1 MSGKTQAPT
10 MLKLWITI
18 KGLTMSKK
26 LIPLE
31 HPGIFLKEEFM
42 EPLGLSAY
50 KVSKDTGLPG
60 MTLSEII
67 RGKRGI
73 TPRVGIRLSRYFGL
87 SEGYFSRLQLQYD
100 LDLVKEKEGRAV
112 REITQLIL
120 PHQQTQGVSKG
131 AMQ

>member
-1 MSGKTQAPT
+1 MSND
-10 MLKLWITI
+10 
-18 KGLTMSKK
+18 

-50 KVSKDTGLPG
+50 RVSKDTNISS
-60 MTLSEII
+60 MTLSEIL

-100 LDLVKEKEGRAV
+100 LDLVKEKEGKSV
-112 REITQLIL
+112 QKITQLAL
-120 PHQQTQGVSKG
+120 PHHQTQGVNNG
-131 AMQ
+131 AIL